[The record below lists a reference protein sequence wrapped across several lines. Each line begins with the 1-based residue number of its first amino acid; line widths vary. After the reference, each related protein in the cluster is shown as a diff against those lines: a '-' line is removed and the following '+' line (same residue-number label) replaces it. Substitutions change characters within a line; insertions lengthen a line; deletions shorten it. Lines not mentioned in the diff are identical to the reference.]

1 MMKKDINY
9 KIKMNNGIEIPQFGL
24 GVYLTKS
31 GNECINAVTWA
42 LEAGYRHIDTARI
55 YGNEKEVGEAV
66 RNSGIKREEL
76 FITTKLWNDDHGY
89 DSALKAFDKSLKT
102 LNVHYIDLYLI
113 HWPVKGKRKDS
124 WKALEKIY
132 ESGYCKSIGVSN
144 YMINH
149 LDELFSYANIK
160 PVINQVEFSPYNYQ
174 IDLLDVCNK
183 NKITLEAYS
192 PLTRM
197 KKLDDP
203 KVLPIAIKHKKTVAQ
218 ILIRWAIE
226 HELVVIPKSAKKE
239 RIIEN
244 ADVFDFSLDNSDMKI
259 LDSLDEGFR
268 CSWDPTKA
276 D

>member
-1 MMKKDINY
+1 MKKDINY
-9 KIKMNNGIEIPQFGL
+9 KMQMNNGIEIPQFGL

-31 GNECINAVTWA
+31 GKECIDAVTWA
-42 LEAGYRHIDTARI
+42 LEAGYRHIDTAKT

-66 RNSGIKREEL
+66 RNSGIKREEI

-89 DSALKAFDKSLKT
+89 ESALKAFDKSLKT
-102 LNVHYIDLYLI
+102 LNTDYIDLYLI
-113 HWPVKGKRKDS
+113 HWPVKDKRKDS

-149 LDELFSYANIK
+149 LNELFSYANTI

-174 IDLLDVCNK
+174 KELLDICTK
-183 NKITLEAYS
+183 NKIILEAYS

-203 KVLPIAIKHKKTVAQ
+203 KVLSIAKKHNKTVAQ
-218 ILIRWAIE
+218 VLIRWAIE
-226 HELVVIPKSAKKE
+226 HEIVVIPKSAHKE

-244 ADVFDFSLDNSDMKI
+244 ANVFDFSLDESDMKI
-259 LDSLDEGFR
+259 LNSLDEGFR
-268 CSWDPTKA
+268 VSWDPTTA

>member
-1 MMKKDINY
+1 MKREINY

-31 GNECINAVTWA
+31 GTECINAVTWA
-42 LEAGYRHIDTARI
+42 LETGYRHIDTARI

-66 RNSGIKREEL
+66 RNFGIKREDV

-102 LNVHYIDLYLI
+102 LNVDYIDLYLI

-149 LDELFSYANIK
+149 LDELFSYANVI
-160 PVINQVEFSPYNYQ
+160 PAINQVEFSPYNYQ
-174 IDLLDVCNK
+174 KDLLDVSNR
-183 NKITLEAYS
+183 NKIILEAYS

-203 KVLPIAIKHKKTVAQ
+203 KILPIAEKHHKTVAQ
-218 ILIRWAIE
+218 VLIRWAIE
-226 HELVVIPKSAKKE
+226 HNLVVIPKSAHKN

-244 ADVFDFSLDNSDMKI
+244 ADIFDFSLDESAMKI
-259 LDSLDEGFR
+259 LDNLDEGFR
-268 CSWDPTKA
+268 YSWDPTKI

>member
-1 MMKKDINY
+1 MNKDINY
-9 KIKMNNGIEIPQFGL
+9 KIKMNNGVEIPQFGL

-31 GNECINAVTWA
+31 GTECINAVTWA

-55 YGNEKEVGEAV
+55 YGNEKEVGEAI
-66 RNSGIKREEL
+66 RNFGIKREEV

-89 DSALKAFDKSLKT
+89 ESALKAFDKSLKT
-102 LNVHYIDLYLI
+102 LNTDYIDCYLI
-113 HWPVKGKRKDS
+113 HWPVIDKRKES

-144 YMINH
+144 YMIIH
-149 LDELFSYANIK
+149 LEELFTYANII
-160 PVINQVEFSPYNYQ
+160 PVMNQVEFSPYNYQ
-174 IDLLDVCNK
+174 KDLLVVCKK
-183 NKITLEAYS
+183 NNIILEAYS

-203 KVLPIAIKHKKTVAQ
+203 RVLPIAEKHNKTNAQ
-218 ILIRWAIE
+218 VLIRWAIE
-226 HELVVIPKSAKKE
+226 HDLVVIPKSARKK

-244 ADVFDFSLDNSDMKI
+244 ADIFNFILDQSDMKI
-259 LDSLDEGFR
+259 LDDLDEGFR

>member
-1 MMKKDINY
+1 MKKDINY
-9 KIKMNNGIEIPQFGL
+9 KMKMNNGIEIPQFGL

-31 GNECINAVTWA
+31 GSECLNSVSWA
-42 LEAGYRHIDTARI
+42 LEAGYRHIDTAKI

-66 RNSGIKREEL
+66 RNSGIKREET

-89 DSALKAFDKSLKT
+89 ESTLKAFDKSLKT
-102 LNVHYIDLYLI
+102 LNTDYIDLYLI
-113 HWPVKGKRKDS
+113 HWPVKDKRKDS

-132 ESGYCKSIGVSN
+132 ESGNCKSIGVSN

-149 LDELFSYANIK
+149 LNELFSYANTI

-174 IDLLDVCNK
+174 KDLLDVCTK
-183 NKITLEAYS
+183 NKIILEAYS

-197 KKLDDP
+197 KRLDDP
-203 KVLPIAIKHKKTVAQ
+203 KVLPIAKKHNKTVAQ
-218 ILIRWAIE
+218 VLIRWAIE
-226 HELVVIPKSAKKE
+226 HEIVVIPKSAHKE

-244 ADVFDFSLDNSDMKI
+244 ANVFDFNLDASDMNILDN
-259 LDSLDEGFR
+259 LDEGFR
-268 CSWDPTKA
+268 CSWDPTKT

>member
-1 MMKKDINY
+1 MKRDINY
-9 KIKMNNGIEIPQFGL
+9 KIKMNNGVDIPQFGL
-24 GVYLTKS
+24 GVYLTNS
-31 GNECINAVTWA
+31 GAECVNAVTWA

-66 RNSGIKREEL
+66 RNSRVRREDI

-89 DSALKAFDKSLKT
+89 MPALKAFDKSLKT
-102 LNVHYIDLYLI
+102 LRTDYIDLYLI
-113 HWPVKGKRKDS
+113 HWPVKEKRKDS
-124 WKALEKIY
+124 WRALEKIY

-149 LDELFSYANIK
+149 LEELFSYANVI

-174 IDLLDVCNK
+174 KDLLDVCTK
-183 NKITLEAYS
+183 NKIILEAYS

-203 KVLPIAIKHKKTVAQ
+203 KVLPIAKKHNKTAAQ
-218 ILIRWAIE
+218 VLIRWAIE
-226 HELVVIPKSAKKE
+226 HDLVVIPKSANKD

-244 ADVFDFSLDNSDMKI
+244 ANVFDFELDADDMKI
-259 LDSLDEGFR
+259 LNNLDEGFR
-268 CSWDPTKA
+268 CSWDPTKT